1 MKLKTIPIF
10 ILLDEVII
18 DVCTCDD
25 YRNDN
30 NTDGNNG
37 STRFSSLNQDM
48 GSYGFTQKV
57 IDGITLSINSVLI
70 QLTSKIFSASFEV
83 CFFVY

>member
-18 DVCTCDD
+18 EVCTCDD
-25 YRNDN
+25 YRTAAD
-30 NTDGNNG
+30 G
-37 STRFSSLNQDM
+37 STKFPTANQFNQDM

-57 IDGITLSINSVLI
+57 IDGITLSINSVMI

-83 CFFVY
+83 SVIYNR